1 MKKQHLRKLE
11 RDNES
16 QTEVEKVE
24 RGRREIEDI
33 LRETDFPLA
42 PEPQWQCSSVGG
54 KGTETRVERQ
64 DRRGKEGGVAKQLM
78 PN

>member
-24 RGRREIEDI
+24 RGRREIEDRGYFKRDR
-33 LRETDFPLA
+33 LSF
-42 PEPQWQCSSVGG
+42 
-54 KGTETRVERQ
+54 GT
-64 DRRGKEGGVAKQLM
+64 
-78 PN
+78 